1 MNKGIKLLSCL
12 FFLLFISFKSLA
24 ISTNPNI
31 ILVGDTSEKAVKKA
45 ANKQA
50 HRAAVM
56 SAILPGLGQAYNKKF
71 WKIPIVYAALAAG
84 SYLLYYESSQYQL
97 YHKEL
102 QIRYRHG
109 DSLATGGYIQYGGSN
124 KLANF
129 STDNV
134 NTEKVL
140 YEKYRDFSI
149 VGVVIIYALNV
160 IDASVDGHFKTFDVS
175 DNLSM
180 TIKPKT
186 FFCAQSPFNLGAGI
200 SLSLR
205 FK

>member
-1 MNKGIKLLSCL
+1 MQSGIKIASV
-12 FFLLFISFKSLA
+12 FIFILFISFKSLA
-24 ISTNPNI
+24 IDNAPK
-31 ILVGDTSEKAVKKA
+31 LVLADTTEKNVKKL

-56 SAILPGLGQAYNKKF
+56 SAILPGLGQAYNKKY

-84 SYLLYYESSQYQL
+84 SYLLYYENSQYQQYHRELL
-97 YHKEL
+97 Y
-102 QIRYRHG
+102 RYNHNQVHS
-109 DSLATGGYIQYGGSN
+109 DSSLTTYTTD
-124 KLANF
+124 KL
-129 STDNV
+129 
-134 NTEKVL
+134 NTEKLV
-140 YEKYRDFSI
+140 YQKYRDFSI
-149 VGVVIIYALNV
+149 VGVVIIYALNI

-186 FFCAQSPFNLGAGI
+186 FFCAQNIQNPLGVGAGL
-200 SLSLR
+200 SLSFN

>member
-1 MNKGIKLLSCL
+1 MQSGIKIVTA
-12 FFLLFISFKSLA
+12 FIFLLFISFKSLA
-24 ISTNPNI
+24 TITYPNT
-31 ILVGDTSEKAVKKA
+31 ILVGDTSEKAVKKL

-71 WKIPIVYAALAAG
+71 WKIPVVYAALAAG
-84 SYLLYYESSQYQL
+84 SYLLYYENNQYQNYHNELL
-97 YHKEL
+97 Y
-102 QIRYRHG
+102 RYHHNLLPSDPNSDMG
-109 DSLATGGYIQYGGSN
+109 
-124 KLANF
+124 KL
-129 STDNV
+129 SVDNL
-134 NTEKVL
+134 NTEKLV

-186 FFCAQSPFNLGAGI
+186 FFCAQNPFNVGAGL
-200 SLSLR
+200 SLSLT